1 MNKKD
6 SFVFYGTFLD
16 TIEKLEQA
24 GQQELAYKV
33 LKAVVDVGIY
43 GEYTGGD
50 PLVESFLPTMQLSI
64 ENAAKR
70 YEAASNGGKKSN
82 HSSAFDKDLIIELKL
97 QGMKNADVAQIV
109 GEKSTKGTCSAKTVS
124 RVWNEYLKD
133 MGQSETKVGQIE
145 MSMDKPGQIIGQNGT
160 QVGQKQDKVGQIEMS
175 TLEKTGQNMD
185 KSGTFTVSWQ
195 DENGNFVF

>member
-6 SFVFYGTFLD
+6 SFVFYSTFLD
-16 TIEKLEQA
+16 TIDKLEQA

-33 LKAVVDVGIY
+33 LKAVIDVGIY

-133 MGQSETKVGQIE
+133 VGQSETKVGQIE
-145 MSMDKPGQIIGQNGT
+145 MSMDKPGHCLDKVGQIIGQSET
-160 QVGQKQDKVGQIEMS
+160 SHGQKQDKV
-175 TLEKTGQNMD
+175 GQNMD

>member
-6 SFVFYGTFLD
+6 SFVFYSTFLD
-16 TIEKLEQA
+16 TIDKLEQA

-33 LKAVVDVGIY
+33 LKAVIDVGIY

-145 MSMDKPGQIIGQNGT
+145 MSMDKVGQNMDKSETLLG
-160 QVGQKQDKVGQIEMS
+160 QNMDKVGQKQ
-175 TLEKTGQNMD
+175 D

>member
-6 SFVFYGTFLD
+6 SFVFYSTFLD
-16 TIEKLEQA
+16 TIDKLEQA

-33 LKAVVDVGIY
+33 LKAVIDVGIY

-145 MSMDKPGQIIGQNGT
+145 MSMDKVGQNMDKPGQIIGQSET
-160 QVGQKQDKVGQIEMS
+160 SHGQKQDKV
-175 TLEKTGQNMD
+175 GQNMD

>member
-24 GQQELAYKV
+24 GQQDLAYKV

-97 QGMKNADVAQIV
+97 QGMKNADVAKIV

-124 RVWNEYLKD
+124 RVWNEYKQE
-133 MGQSETKVGQIE
+133 MGQNMDKPGQIE
-145 MSMDKPGQIIGQNGT
+145 MSMDKPGQNL
-160 QVGQKQDKVGQIEMS
+160 DKSETKIGQIEMS
-175 TLEKTGQNMD
+175 TLEKTGQNLD
-185 KSGTFTVSWQ
+185 KSETFTVSW
-195 DENGNFVF
+195 

>member
-24 GQQELAYKV
+24 GQQDLAYKV

-145 MSMDKPGQIIGQNGT
+145 MSTMDKPGQ
-160 QVGQKQDKVGQIEMS
+160 KQDKHGQIE
-175 TLEKTGQNMD
+175 TKVGQNMD
-185 KSGTFTVSWQ
+185 KNGTFTVSWQ

>member
-6 SFVFYGTFLD
+6 SFVFYSTFLD
-16 TIEKLEQA
+16 TIDKLEQA
-24 GQQELAYKV
+24 GQQEFAYKV
-33 LKAVVDVGIY
+33 LKAVIDVGIY

-50 PLVESFLPTMQLSI
+50 PLVESFLPTMQLNI

-109 GEKSTKGTCSAKTVS
+109 GEKSTKGTCSSKTVS

-145 MSMDKPGQIIGQNGT
+145 MSMDKPGQKLDKPGQIIGQSET
-160 QVGQKQDKVGQIEMS
+160 S
-175 TLEKTGQNMD
+175 HGQNMD
-185 KSGTFTVSWQ
+185 KVGQNMDKNGTFTVSWQ